1 MPPVSRHKFCICASS
16 PSISA
21 LIILYVITLMIL
33 GEAYEDF
40 KLESSSFSSC
50 LHSPV
55 ASSVFVSNMRIK
67 TSCKLDVL
75 LVRQEIMFQTPYKL
89 LKQRHS

>member
-1 MPPVSRHKFCICASS
+1 MPPVSRHKFCVCISS

-21 LIILYVITLMIL
+21 LTILYVITRMIL
-33 GEAYEDF
+33 CEEYEEY
-40 KLESSSFSSC
+40 KLLSSSFSSF

-55 ASSVFVSNMRIK
+55 ASPVFVSNIRTK
-67 TSCKLDVL
+67 TSCKLGVL
-75 LVRQEIMFQTPYKL
+75 LVRQEIVFQTPYKL